1 MSPRF
6 EYHNHYKHNNIMSDA
21 GRKSFTD
28 KVSETVTPDSQKST
42 FEKASESV
50 TNTVDGFV
58 GKNTPDSQK
67 SFGQTVADNAKQGHD
82 DAKDAVNKNE
92 ATFAE
97 TASEY
102 VEAAKEQVANA
113 AQYVSSVVT
122 GATEGAK
129 TASEEKK

>member
-1 MSPRF
+1 
-6 EYHNHYKHNNIMSDA
+6 MSDF

-28 KVSETVTPDSQKST
+28 KATEAVTPESQKST

-50 TNTVDGFV
+50 TDAVDGFV
-58 GKNTPDSQK
+58 GKHTPDSQK
-67 SFGQTVADNAKQGHD
+67 SFGQTVSDNAKQGHD
-82 DAKDAVNKNE
+82 DAKEAVNKNQH
-92 ATFAE
+92 TLAE

-113 AQYVSSVVT
+113 ANYVSSVVT

-129 TASEEKK
+129 KASDESK

>member
-1 MSPRF
+1 
-6 EYHNHYKHNNIMSDA
+6 MSDA

-42 FEKASESV
+42 LQKASETV
-50 TNTVDGFV
+50 TDTVDGFV

-67 SFGQTVADNAKQGHD
+67 SLGQTVADNAKQGHD
-82 DAKDAVNKNE
+82 DAKEAVNKNE
-92 ATFAE
+92 HTLAE

-129 TASEEKK
+129 TGAEEKK